1 MGEIRRVYNE
11 KGHAL
16 TCPQCGATIEGAKCE
31 YCGALFIDFACL
43 DADKPFYLKIKKNDR
58 IHIYKVRLSSI
69 EQKTEFS
76 ELYYDN
82 RPYQVAYP
90 STSLTMDFDVLS
102 NDFVEKE
109 VLES

>member
-11 KGHAL
+11 NGHAL
-16 TCPQCGATIEGAKCE
+16 TCPQCGATIEGTKCK

-43 DADKPFYLKIKKNDR
+43 DADKPFYLKVKKNDI
-58 IHIYKVRLSSI
+58 IHIFKVRLALI
-69 EQKTEFS
+69 KQETEFS

-82 RPYQVAYP
+82 RPYQVCPY
-90 STSLTMDFDVLS
+90 TSLTMDFDVLP